1 MRLFL
6 TAFSLSVAMPAA
18 AQTGIVPPDLPA
30 ANIEAAQAVV
40 DIVWPIGTYKRIV
53 GPSME
58 SFVNQTLDSAMG
70 VTVDQAAGLGGESVE
85 GPEGQQSLGQAVRQA
100 DPYFDERMKISVRVF
115 REEMA
120 ALLGE
125 VEPQF
130 QHGMVKAYAQRFTVP
145 ELQEMRAFFETPTG
159 RKYAVESVTL
169 MQDPEIMKAARAFQ
183 PMFLERYPAL
193 LKKIEAATA
202 HLPPPPPR
210 KETVGDEEGTAEES
224 AEPAS

>member
-1 MRLFL
+1 MRLSL
-6 TAFSLSVAMPAA
+6 TALSLSVAMPAA
-18 AQTGIVPPDLPA
+18 AQTAIVPPDLPA
-30 ANIEAAQAVV
+30 ANIEAAQSVV

-58 SFVNQTLDSAMG
+58 SFMNQALESAMG
-70 VTVDQAAGLGGESVE
+70 MTVDQAELGGESVE
-85 GPEGQQSLGQAVRQA
+85 GAEGQQSLGQFVKQA

-115 REEMA
+115 SQEMA
-120 ALLGE
+120 ALLDE
-125 VEPQF
+125 IEPQF
-130 QHGMVKAYAQRFTVP
+130 QNGMVKAYAQRFTVP

-183 PMFLERYPAL
+183 PIFLGRLPAL

-202 HLPPPPPR
+202 HLPPPPKKR
-210 KETVGDEEGTAEES
+210 GMEDEEPSAEES